1 MKTSESTRRI
11 IMMQV
16 VFYSMESILKL
27 FALMKRVKLRQNA
40 NHVQKMYVVSGNFE
54 PTPEPQAGMMCLRG
68 SNIPRDVINLHLLQI
83 YKFSS

>member
-1 MKTSESTRRI
+1 MLQRFRIPRVKTI
-11 IMMQV
+11 HAAL
-16 VFYSMESILKL
+16 YSVENILKSFML
-27 FALMKRVKLRQNA
+27 VKRVKLRQNA